1 MQPPTAPASTTE
13 FKDILQRLSRPIEF
27 AARNN
32 YAHVHGVKSLGPFVC
47 EQVLQ
52 ALARGPHAVP
62 VEISL
67 LALRQLFQDFD
78 QTSDAEERKRRV
90 QRARMLLRQLASG
103 RVEVAQAGTSSP
115 PTTTPS
121 TSHEPAGPRRPPW
134 ERAVQF
140 LKGVGPKR
148 AALLA
153 RLGIATV
160 EDLLWSLPWRY
171 EDRSRLTRIN
181 RLTPGTRGIICGTV
195 RGTHLKK
202 IPQRRLS
209 ILEVTVEDATGRLL
223 ALFFNQPYLEEQLA
237 VGAPVLLL
245 GRVVLGRR
253 GWTDLRM
260 EVEEYERIDS
270 VDPAASINS
279 TSPRTLHIGRIVPI
293 YHETRGWTSRQMR
306 VLIDQALHDS
316 LADVVNILPRSI
328 EARQGLKAMPDAL
341 QWVHRPVEPVRL
353 EELDRGVSP
362 AHRRLAFEELF
373 LLELALAD
381 RHREVQREEKSLRSQ
396 AAPAMMQNLR
406 SILPFRLTA
415 AQERVIRDIFEDMAS
430 PHPMNRLLQGDVG
443 SGKTVVALHAL
454 VAACAS
460 GHQAALMVPTELL
473 AEQHYLNLQGLLD
486 RLGLSC
492 ILLCGRERGK
502 LRKERLE
509 QIADGRAQVVIGT
522 HALVQSNVR
531 FARLGLVVID
541 EQHRFGVLQRKTL
554 TEKGYQPDVLV
565 LTATPIPRTLA
576 MTVYGDLDV
585 SVIDRLP
592 PGRKPIRTLA
602 FHPSQ
607 RRRAYQIVRDEI
619 RAGRQAYVVYPL
631 VEESEKVD
639 LEAAM
644 QAADRLQQEE
654 FADYRVGLVYGRLKA
669 EERTATMAAFKAGQI
684 HVLVATTVIEVGV
697 DVPNASVMVIEH
709 AERFGLAQL
718 HQLRGRVGRG
728 AQQSYCLLLSGA
740 AGSHMGSREAV
751 GQPSDQV
758 SPARQRLDA
767 LLRSTD
773 GFVIA
778 EEDLRIRGPGELF
791 GTRQWGLPD
800 FRVANLVRDAALLEQ
815 ARKEAFALLQQDP
828 RLSAPEHQPLREAMM
843 RRWQAKLALGD
854 VG

>member
-1 MQPPTAPASTTE
+1 GVATA
-13 FKDILQRLSRPIEF
+13 
-27 AARNN
+27 
-32 YAHVHGVKSLGPFVC
+32 
-47 EQVLQ
+47 
-52 ALARGPHAVP
+52 
-62 VEISL
+62 
-67 LALRQLFQDFD
+67 
-78 QTSDAEERKRRV
+78 
-90 QRARMLLRQLASG
+90 
-103 RVEVAQAGTSSP
+103 
-115 PTTTPS
+115 
-121 TSHEPAGPRRPPW
+121 
-134 ERAVQF
+134 
-140 LKGVGPKR
+140 
-148 AALLA
+148 
-153 RLGIATV
+153 

-195 RGTHLKK
+195 RGTQLKK

-209 ILEVTVEDATGRLL
+209 ILEVMVEDATGQLL

-237 VGAPVLLL
+237 VGTPVLLL
-245 GRVVLGRR
+245 GRVVIGRR
-253 GWTDLRM
+253 GWMDLRM

-270 VDPAASINS
+270 INAAASIDS

-306 VLIDQALHDS
+306 VLIDQVLHDS
-316 LADVVNILPRSI
+316 LADVINILPSSI
-328 EARQGLKAMPDAL
+328 EARLGLMAMPDAL

-381 RHREVQREEKSLRSQ
+381 RHREVQREQKLLRSQ
-396 AAPAMMQNLR
+396 AAPAMVQNLR

-415 AQERVIRDIFEDMAS
+415 AQERVIRDILADMAS

-473 AEQHYLNLQGLLD
+473 AEQHYLNLEGLLG

-492 ILLCGRERGK
+492 ILLCGKERGK

-554 TEKGYQPDVLV
+554 TEKGYQSDVLV

-585 SVIDRLP
+585 SVIDSLP

-607 RRRAYQIVRDEI
+607 RRRVYQVVRDEI
-619 RAGRQAYVVYPL
+619 KAGRQAYVVYPL

-654 FADYRVGLVYGRLKA
+654 FADYHVGLVHGRLKA

-684 HVLVATTVIEVGV
+684 QVLVATTVIEVGV

-740 AGSHMGSREAV
+740 AGSHMGGRGEAV
-751 GQPSDQV
+751 QSRDQV
-758 SPARQRLDA
+758 SAARQRLDA

-800 FRVANLVRDAALLEQ
+800 FRVANLVRD
-815 ARKEAFALLQQDP
+815 
-828 RLSAPEHQPLREAMM
+828 
-843 RRWQAKLALGD
+843 
-854 VG
+854 